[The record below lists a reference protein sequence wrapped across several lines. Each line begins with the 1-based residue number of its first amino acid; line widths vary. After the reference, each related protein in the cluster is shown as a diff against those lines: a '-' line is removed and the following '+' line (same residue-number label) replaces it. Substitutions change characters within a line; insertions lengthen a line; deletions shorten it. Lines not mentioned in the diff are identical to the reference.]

1 MRKFYIIFLV
11 AALFILLPEESSAQF
26 RSDTGN
32 PNISGI
38 LTAPGSDVLFGLI
51 DPSKLNMHHSVSM
64 SYGAFGSNGMM
75 LNTYMNYMDYQVTDK
90 LMIRTNLG
98 VMASPY
104 NTLGENFYLNKPR
117 IIGGAQLEYK
127 MSENSS
133 VFFQIQSQPYYYYRP
148 GLGTYN
154 SQFLP

>member
-1 MRKFYIIFLV
+1 MHKFLTTLLV
-11 AALFILLPEESSAQF
+11 LMFFVLLPDNSSAQF

-38 LTAPGSDVLFGLI
+38 LNAPGSDVLFGLI
-51 DPSKLNMHHSVSM
+51 DPSKLNMHHAISM
-64 SYGAFGSNGMM
+64 SYGTFGSNGMM
-75 LNTYMNYMDYQVTDK
+75 LNMYMNYMDYQVTDK
-90 LMIRTNLG
+90 LMIRTNIG

-104 NTLGENFYLNKPR
+104 NSMGENFYLNKPR
-117 IIGGAQLEYK
+117 IIGGAQIEYK

-133 VFFQIQSQPYYYYRP
+133 VFFQFQAQPYNYYRP

-154 SQFLP
+154 NQFLP